1 MSFEP
6 AHEVQPDYTFESVT
20 VFGKEM
26 YCCNEARVG
35 GGGDRCHR
43 VAGSEGEIINHWFED
58 HAKFEHFLRERSEW
72 AGEVERLE
80 KREQQLK
87 NKIKELA
94 VEFESWRTT
103 NDSNLGFSFGV
114 FLKQHSEELLGLSKQ

>member
-1 MSFEP
+1 MS
-6 AHEVQPDYTFESVT
+6 EVLPVVQKAQPVSLAITPDQAIVVISKEDYLKRNYGKIIWGATYPRT
-20 VFGKEM
+20 VSL
-26 YCCNEARVG
+26 Y
-35 GGGDRCHR
+35 DD
-43 VAGSEGEIINHWFED
+43 ED
-58 HAKFEHFLRERSEW
+58 W
-72 AGEVERLE
+72 AGYE

-94 VEFESWRTT
+94 IEFESWRTT